1 MGKTIEYAT
10 YRLASGVREEDFL
23 EAVKVA
29 MEELGVRR
37 IPIKWELYRVNSG
50 EFVDLIR
57 SDDPTRTEEDFKAL
71 LQVPKIQKV
80 YAMLDRA
87 SLKYTNLEL
96 KLSYP

>member
-37 IPIKWELYRVNSG
+37 IPIKWELYRVNRG

-80 YAMLDRA
+80 YAMIDMA
-87 SLKYTNLEL
+87 SLKHTNLEL